1 MTDPIYLL
9 VLVVTGLLVGVLSGL
24 LGVGGGFFMVPIQF
38 GLFSSLGVPEDLA
51 LRLSF
56 GTSLAV
62 ILPTVVSGAVGH
74 HRKGAVVWRAGILLG
89 LSSLAGAVTGAF
101 IATHVHA
108 APLEI
113 FFGLIVLG
121 AGARTFLSPP
131 EGDECGAPEVSTRAC
146 LLWGLPVGLV
156 SGLTGIG
163 GGVLLVPI
171 LVVAMHFGMRHAVA
185 TSMVVMVFTAA
196 GGVASYILNGLGTP
210 GLPLT
215 ALGYVDLLQAAV
227 LVAASIPAAQVGVLM
242 AHRVPQQFL
251 KYTFV
256 ALTVFIGLKMIG
268 VFSMIGLPL

>member
-1 MTDPIYLL
+1 MTDLIYLL

-62 ILPTVVSGAVGH
+62 ILPTVVSGAIGH

-89 LSSLAGAVTGAF
+89 LSSLAGVVTGAY
-101 IATHVHA
+101 IATHIPA

-113 FFGLIVLG
+113 FFGFVVLA

-131 EGDECGAPEVSTRAC
+131 EGEVDGAPEVNVRAC

-210 GLPLT
+210 GLPST

-227 LVAASIPAAQVGVLM
+227 LVAASIPAAQVGVLI
-242 AHRVPQQFL
+242 AHRIPQQFL
-251 KYTFV
+251 KYAFV
-256 ALTVFIGLKMIG
+256 ALTVFIGLKMTG
-268 VFSMIGLPL
+268 VFTLIGLPF

>member
-1 MTDPIYLL
+1 MIDPIYLL

-38 GLFSSLGVPEDLA
+38 GLFSSLGIPEDLA

-74 HRKGAVVWRAGILLG
+74 HRKGAVVWRAGVLIG
-89 LSSLAGAVTGAF
+89 LSSLAGAVTGVF
-101 IATHVHA
+101 IATHVPA

-113 FFGLIVLG
+113 FFGLVVLG
-121 AGARTFLSPP
+121 AGARTYLSSP
-131 EGDECGAPEVSTRAC
+131 ERDGSGAPEVCTRTC

-171 LVVAMHFGMRHAVA
+171 LVVVMHFGMRYAVA
-185 TSMVVMVFTAA
+185 TSTVVMVFTAA

-210 GLPLT
+210 GLPPT

-227 LVAASIPAAQVGVLM
+227 LVAASIPAAQVGVHM
-242 AHRVPQQFL
+242 AHRIPQQFL
-251 KYTFV
+251 KYAFV
-256 ALTVFIGLKMIG
+256 VLTVFIGLKMIG
-268 VFSMIGLPL
+268 VFSLIGLPL